1 MTLFSYKVAI
11 NSGKYE
17 HLKPENRPFY
27 AKLGIIRFIR
37 SFYVHIHFKIITS
50 ANPKPS
56 HWPVG
61 VRPSSRRPHQKN
73 AKLFLSSYRPSRL
86 SAGFIRPQIASSNLT
101 QPHST
106 SLPFSFP
113 SFGVGLIRSLNRPSR
128 SNSLSSL
135 FPHSHPTEDPDSF
148 EELKLD
154 LYLRLSFSFLF
165 KGFPPFFTFLFRF
178 FKGLM
183 REFQRNSLF
192 SFRAF

>member
-50 ANPKPS
+50 SNPKPS

-86 SAGFIRPQIASSNLT
+86 SAGFIRPHPASLGLTRPHSHSLFPLSELDSFGPSTGPQGPTPFLPFFLILT
-101 QPHST
+101 QPKIQIHSK
-106 SLPFSFP
+106 S
-113 SFGVGLIRSLNRPSR
+113 
-128 SNSLSSL
+128 
-135 FPHSHPTEDPDSF
+135 
-148 EELKLD
+148 
-154 LYLRLSFSFLF
+154 
-165 KGFPPFFTFLFRF
+165 
-178 FKGLM
+178 
-183 REFQRNSLF
+183 
-192 SFRAF
+192 